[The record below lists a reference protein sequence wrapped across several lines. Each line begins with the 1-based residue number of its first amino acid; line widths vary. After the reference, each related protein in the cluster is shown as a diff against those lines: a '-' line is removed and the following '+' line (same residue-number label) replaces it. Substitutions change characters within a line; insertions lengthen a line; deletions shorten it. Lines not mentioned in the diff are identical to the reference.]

1 MLVAGICAV
10 LGFGPLAFGVVQP
23 WSLCVLEVSSA
34 FLLVIWAAREAS
46 QGRFSITPNPLYVPA
61 ALFAGLVL
69 IQLLF
74 HLTVY
79 WYATWSKGLL
89 WAAYAI
95 LLFLVSQGLN
105 RTVWITAFGFFCAGY
120 GFLLALFAII
130 QQFTWNGRIYWVIA
144 NRQGGWVYGPYVN
157 HAHYAGLMEM
167 LVPIPLI
174 FAITD
179 RLRRPVRAFFL
190 FAAIVMS
197 SSIFLSQSLGG
208 IIAFAAQLVV
218 LTTILLRNKRS
229 YREILLLG
237 LICLVL
243 TTWLIWVRPVGLME
257 RLTRLLNPIA
267 DAGTTGRIAIVKDSL
282 KMISQ
287 RPLLGWGLGTFPHV
301 YPSFR
306 SFFTNFWVNEA
317 HNDFVQLLVECG
329 IAGFA
334 LGVTFL
340 FLMCRTAIR
349 HARHWRSDSRSSMVL
364 AAFIGCV
371 GLLVHSLFDFNLQ
384 IPANAA
390 FFFALAALATAGGN
404 GSKHRHKLNSM

>member
-1 MLVAGICAV
+1 
-10 LGFGPLAFGVVQP
+10 
-23 WSLCVLEVSSA
+23 
-34 FLLVIWAAREAS
+34 
-46 QGRFSITPNPLYVPA
+46 
-61 ALFAGLVL
+61 
-69 IQLLF
+69 
-74 HLTVY
+74 
-79 WYATWSKGLL
+79 
-89 WAAYAI
+89 
-95 LLFLVSQGLN
+95 
-105 RTVWITAFGFFCAGY
+105 
-120 GFLLALFAII
+120 
-130 QQFTWNGRIYWVIA
+130 
-144 NRQGGWVYGPYVN
+144 
-157 HAHYAGLMEM
+157 MEM
-167 LVPIPLI
+167 LVPIPLV

-179 RLRRPVRAFFL
+179 RLGKPVRAFFL
-190 FAAIVMS
+190 FAAVVMS
-197 SSIFLSQSLGG
+197 STIFLSQSLGG

-229 YREILLLG
+229 HREILLLG

-243 TTWLIWVRPVGLME
+243 TAWLIWVRPVGLME

-282 KMISQ
+282 KMIAQ
-287 RPLLGWGLGTFPHV
+287 RPLLGWGLGTFPYV

-306 SFFTNFWVNEA
+306 SFSTNFWVNEA

-349 HARHWRSDSRSSMVL
+349 HARHWRRDSRSSMVL
-364 AAFIGCV
+364 AAFVGCM

-404 GSKHRHKLNSM
+404 GSKVRHKLNSM